1 MLLVWK
7 AEVGKRPINGR
18 DKNLMFHF
26 IDFKSTGLS
35 LSQDQGKLFE
45 RLVKD
50 IVSGCGYRDIELR
63 AKMASMEYDILARG
77 KLDNVPLVGEAKAHT
92 KKIDGTTI
100 SSFVGKMVPIWR
112 KDDRTLG
119 LFISTSD
126 LTPDAKDYLRSV
138 DEQKS
143 NFKVIIGQQILDIL
157 ARELSYLTL
166 NQVKYRSTSNFNTR
180 AGDTLFLVSDRGNYF
195 IQLLIRKDETR
206 PRAFCVYHSDGTS
219 INDLDFARM
228 LKPRIPEL
236 EELLFWP
243 PEIKGKSFLDLDQS
257 RIAPLQGTGW
267 FDYKLPAPPE
277 CFIGRNDKTKVFT
290 AFLDNLQKK
299 RSKVSVFQVLS
310 RSGVGKSSFLLK
322 VRDELDKHDVLTVVV
337 DARNFR
343 SNLDFLDLIQEFVK
357 CHNKRHNT
365 IMNIPDNQESGFL
378 TLQEIDTQLQKSN
391 SLGVFF
397 IDQFESLFSKPDLY
411 ATFIDLLMNITHLCS
426 NILFCIAR
434 KNDQPTTYDERAKI
448 DLEYLSEISK
458 TITLEDF
465 SRDEALSLIDH
476 VQDEIDQPLVDRLK
490 DMALEFSQ
498 GFPWLQKRICAH
510 IISMIE
516 KGSSQDELV
525 QAGLKPE
532 ELFSEE
538 LADLDE
544 TDKDF
549 IRRVAHYLPA
559 TINELHEVF
568 GDGEALSKRIN
579 TLQTHRLIR
588 LTGRTYDTYNDVLK
602 EYLKTGSIPFGIKYV
617 FRSSP
622 IATLNLLYRI
632 INHNWKTLTE
642 IREKERKSKGG
653 ILNRLRE
660 LRLLGLIDY
669 SRGQITLTDV
679 TLQAYQNEKIGQ
691 LLQNRVRQNGLVKD
705 ALDRLSVSERITFS
719 DLIGLMKVSMPLLDV
734 SSDTWGTYA
743 KNLSVWLD
751 KAGLASFSGEEL
763 VPSRERKGIT
773 REELTRAG
781 GRSTTIPAVFFLPAS
796 YINEI
801 FMVMELVKA
810 GGVRPTKRD
819 VIITAHK
826 EDALGDC
833 ITAGLLASR
842 SDGGLLLTSRG
853 RRFLAN
859 TDEARAIVKELL
871 ISKPNVARY
880 LEIVEHNPSGHLQVF
895 KRTLADA
902 NLAWTD
908 GTWEWRSKVFVNWL
922 VYAELVRR
930 KKGRVTSYPQRLF

>member
-1 MLLVWK
+1 
-7 AEVGKRPINGR
+7 
-18 DKNLMFHF
+18 MFHF
-26 IDFKSTGLS
+26 IDLKSTALT

-45 RLVKD
+45 RLVRD
-50 IVSGCGYRDIELR
+50 IVSGCGYKDIELR
-63 AKMASMEYDILARG
+63 AKMASMEYDISARG
-77 KLDNVPLVGEAKAHT
+77 KLNNVPLVGEAKAHT

-100 SSFVGKMVPIWR
+100 SSFIGKMVPIWE

-138 DEQKS
+138 EGPKR

-157 ARELSYLTL
+157 ANELSYLTL
-166 NQVKYRSTSNFNTR
+166 TQAKNKSASDFNTR
-180 AGDTLFLVSDRGNYF
+180 AGDTLFLVSDRGDYF
-195 IQLLIRKDETR
+195 VQLLIRKDETR
-206 PRAFCVYHSDGTS
+206 PRAFCVYHSQGTS

-228 LKPRIPEL
+228 LKSRIPEL

-243 PEIKGKSFLDLDQS
+243 PEIKGGSFLDFDQS

-267 FDYKLPAPPE
+267 FDYKLPAPPD
-277 CFIGRNDKTKVFT
+277 CFIGRDDKIKVFT
-290 AFLDNLQKK
+290 AFLDNFRNK

-322 VRDELDKHDVLTVVV
+322 IRDELDRHDVLTVIV

-357 CHNKRHNT
+357 CQNKRHNAK
-365 IMNIPDNQESGFL
+365 MSIPDNLESGFL
-378 TLQEIDTQLQKSN
+378 ALQEIDMQLQKSN
-391 SLGVFF
+391 GLGVFF

-411 ATFIDLLMNITHLCS
+411 ATFIDLLMSITHLCS
-426 NILFCIAR
+426 TILFCIAR

-448 DLEYLSEISK
+448 DLEYLREISE
-458 TITLEDF
+458 TIALEDF
-465 SRDEALSLIDH
+465 SKDEALSLINH
-476 VQDEIDQPLVDRLK
+476 VQDEIEQPLVDRLK

-510 IISMIE
+510 IISMIK

-532 ELFSEE
+532 ELFAEE

-559 TINELHEVF
+559 TISELHDVF

-602 EYLKTGSIPFGIKYV
+602 EYLKTGSVPFGIKYV
-617 FRSSP
+617 FRTSP
-622 IATLNLLYRI
+622 IATLNLLDRI
-632 INHNWKTLTE
+632 ISHNWKTLAE
-642 IREKERKSKGG
+642 IREKERRSIGH
-653 ILNRLRE
+653 IFNRLRE
-660 LRLLGLIDY
+660 LRLLGLLDY
-669 SRGQITLTDV
+669 SRGKINLADV
-679 TLQAYQNEKIGQ
+679 TIDAYQNERIGQ
-691 LLQNRVRQNGLVKD
+691 LLQDRVRQNGLVKD
-705 ALDRLSVSERITFS
+705 ILDRIAVSERIKFG
-719 DLIGLMKVSMPLLDV
+719 DLIELMKTSMPLMDV
-734 SSDTWGTYA
+734 STDTWDTYA

-751 KAGLASFSGEEL
+751 KTGLASLSGKEL
-763 VPSRERKGIT
+763 VPSRERKGIS

-781 GRSTTIPAVFFLPAS
+781 GKSRIIPSAFFLPLV
-796 YINEI
+796 YITEL
-801 FMVMELVKA
+801 FTVMELIRQVSA
-810 GGVRPTKRD
+810 GGQGARSL
-819 VIITAHK
+819 ITTTNK

-833 ITAGLLASR
+833 FAVGLVVR
-842 SDGGLLLTSRG
+842 GTGGDLLLTPRG
-853 RRFLAN
+853 KRFLAN
-859 TDEARAIVKELL
+859 ADEAKEILKEFL
-871 ISKPNVARY
+871 TSKPNVARY
-880 LEIVEHNPSGHLQVF
+880 LEIVGYNPTEHLQVF
-895 KRTLADA
+895 KRTLADT
-902 NLAWTD
+902 NPTWTD

-922 VYAELVRR
+922 VYVELVRR
-930 KKGRVTSYPQRLF
+930 KRGKVTSYPQRLF

>member
-1 MLLVWK
+1 
-7 AEVGKRPINGR
+7 
-18 DKNLMFHF
+18 MFRF
-26 IDFKSTGLS
+26 IDLKSTGLT

-45 RLVKD
+45 RLVRD
-50 IVSGCGYRDIELR
+50 IVSGCGYKDIELR
-63 AKMASMEYDILARG
+63 AKMASMEYDISARG

-100 SSFVGKMVPIWR
+100 SSFIGKMVPIWG
-112 KDDRTLG
+112 KADRTLG
-119 LFISTSD
+119 LFVSTSD

-138 DEQKS
+138 EEQEW

-157 ARELSYLTL
+157 AKELTYLTIT
-166 NQVKYRSTSNFNTR
+166 QVKNRSTIDFNTR
-180 AGDTLFLVSDRGNYF
+180 AGDTLFLVSDRGDYF
-195 IQLLIRKDETR
+195 VQLLIRKDETR

-228 LKPRIPEL
+228 LKSRIPEL

-243 PEIKGKSFLDLDQS
+243 PEIKGRSFLDLDQS

-267 FDYKLPAPPE
+267 FDYKLPAPPD
-277 CFIGRNDKTKVFT
+277 CFIGRNDKMKVFT
-290 AFLDNLQKK
+290 AFLGNLQKK

-322 VRDELDKHDVLTVVV
+322 IRDELDKHEVLTVIV

-357 CHNKRHNT
+357 CQNKRHNT
-365 IMNIPDNQESGFL
+365 NMNIPDNLESGFL
-378 TLQEIDTQLQKSN
+378 ALQEIDTQLQKSN
-391 SLGVFF
+391 SLGIFF

-411 ATFIDLLMNITHLCS
+411 ANFIDLLMSITHLCS
-426 NILFCIAR
+426 NILFCVAR

-448 DLEYLSEISK
+448 DLEYLREISE

-465 SRDEALSLIDH
+465 SRDEALSLINH
-476 VQDEIDQPLVDRLK
+476 VQDEIEQPLVDRLK
-490 DMALEFSQ
+490 EMALEFSQ

-510 IISMIE
+510 IIGMIR

-532 ELFSEE
+532 ELFGEE

-549 IRRVAHYLPA
+549 IRRVSYYLPA
-559 TINELHEVF
+559 TISELHEVF
-568 GDGEALSKRIN
+568 GDGEALSKRLN

-617 FRSSP
+617 FRTSP
-622 IATLNLLYRI
+622 IATLNLLDRI
-632 INHNWKTLTE
+632 ISHNWKTLTE
-642 IREKERKSKGG
+642 IREKERKSIGG

-669 SRGQITLTDV
+669 SRGKITPTTV
-679 TLQAYQNEKIGQ
+679 TIQAYQNEKIGQ

-705 ALDRLSVSERITFS
+705 TLDRIAVSERITFS
-719 DLIGLMKVSMPLLDV
+719 DLIKLMNASMPLLDV
-734 SSDTWGTYA
+734 STDTWDTYA
-743 KNLSVWLD
+743 KYLSVWLD
-751 KAGLASFSGEEL
+751 KTGLASLSGEEL

-781 GRSTTIPAVFFLPAS
+781 GRSRTIPAAFFLPAA
-796 YINEI
+796 YINELFI
-801 FMVMELVKA
+801 VMELIRASA
-810 GGVRPTKRD
+810 GGPTIRD
-819 VIITAHK
+819 VITTAHK

-833 ITAGLLASR
+833 FAAGLVALG
-842 SDGGLLLTSRG
+842 SDGDLLLTSKG
-853 RRFLAN
+853 KRFLAN
-859 TDEARAIVKELL
+859 TDEARAIVKEFLT
-871 ISKPNVARY
+871 SKPNVARY
-880 LEIVEHNPSGHLQVF
+880 LEIVGHNPSGHLQVF

-902 NLAWTD
+902 NPTWTD

-922 VYAELVRR
+922 VHAELVRR
-930 KKGRVTSYPQRLF
+930 KKGKVTSYPKRLF